1 MILWT
6 DHLEIDSYVFPCE
19 PEPTGAAA
27 EDPEGIF
34 VLWARKWRFSK
45 EMTRKWKQEGV
56 IWFVGNDCSWL
67 SPEGRSSLLSF
78 FSFHFTT
85 SCFLTFFF
93 YLFSIFCA
101 PIWFLWFLSSSPRSV
116 SSCWWLGII
125 NWFSQSPGCKQQIK
139 TVSLSLSFFIFLL
152 LLLFLSSSLPL
163 FLSSSVF
170 RCLSDVKRHEKSSWL
185 GKTKLEAALDISSDC
200 HMGAKEDS
208 STNRLQIFIYIYFFA
223 IPVDLFFVWNTL
235 AIVGLVLDED
245 PSGYTRGFLRD
256 SLEFC
261 WAESITSSHLISLH
275 CFNFDQMLWYFLTA
289 HFGMPYGFL
298 RILGRFLAWLKLW

>member
-101 PIWFLWFLSSSPRSV
+101 PVWFLWFLSSSPRSV

-163 FLSSSVF
+163 FL
-170 RCLSDVKRHEKSSWL
+170 CLSLSQRRK
-185 GKTKLEAALDISSDC
+185 KTWKIIVVGENQIRSGFG
-200 HMGAKEDS
+200 HFQ
-208 STNRLQIFIYIYFFA
+208 RLPHGGQRGFFYESFA
-223 IPVDLFFVWNTL
+223 DFHLYLFFRHSCGSISCLKHTCDCW
-235 AIVGLVLDED
+235 I
-245 PSGYTRGFLRD
+245 GFGWR
-256 SLEFC
+256 
-261 WAESITSSHLISLH
+261 SIGI
-275 CFNFDQMLWYFLTA
+275 Y
-289 HFGMPYGFL
+289 
-298 RILGRFLAWLKLW
+298 